1 MRFIP
6 SQKFIPMKKAAYALL
21 FASTLF
27 VSCEDEVN
35 DPPIPNE
42 EEVITTL
49 TYTLTG
55 AGSVHTFTFQDL
67 DGDGGNAPSITV
79 DTITSGVTYSGSL
92 TLLNEIEN
100 EDVTIEIFDEAEEHQ
115 FFFQSSDPALSV
127 SYDDDDENQQP
138 IGLLSVLSA
147 SDPGD
152 YSLTITLRHEPDK
165 SAAGVSDGDITN
177 AGGETDIEVTFQIH
191 VL

>member
-1 MRFIP
+1 
-6 SQKFIPMKKAAYALL
+6 MKKAAYALL

-27 VSCEDEVN
+27 ISCEDEVN

-49 TYTLTG
+49 SYTLTG

-100 EDVTIEIFDEAEEHQ
+100 EDVTIEIFEEAEEHQ

>member
-1 MRFIP
+1 
-6 SQKFIPMKKAAYALL
+6 MKKAAYALL
-21 FASTLF
+21 FTSTLF
-27 VSCEDEVN
+27 ISCEDEVN

-49 TYTLTG
+49 IYTLTDSS
-55 AGSVHTFTFQDL
+55 SVHTFTFQDL
-67 DGDGGNAPSITV
+67 DGDGGNAPVITV
-79 DTITSGVTYSGSL
+79 DDITSGVTYSGSL

-100 EDVTIEIFDEAEEHQ
+100 EDVTIEIFEEAEEHQ

-127 SYDDDDENQQP
+127 AYDDDDDNQQP
-138 IGLLSVLSA
+138 IGLQSVLSA
-147 SDPGD
+147 SDSGD
-152 YSLTITLRHEPDK
+152 YSLTLTLRHEPDK

-177 AGGETDIEVTFQIH
+177 AGGETDIEVTFQIN

>member
-6 SQKFIPMKKAAYALL
+6 LQKFKAMKKAAYALL

-27 VSCEDEVN
+27 ISCEDEVN

-100 EDVTIEIFDEAEEHQ
+100 EDVTIEIFEEAEEHQ

>member
-1 MRFIP
+1 
-6 SQKFIPMKKAAYALL
+6 MKRVAYILL
-21 FASTLF
+21 VSSTFFL
-27 VSCEDEVN
+27 SCEDEVD

-49 TYTLTG
+49 TYTLTA

-67 DGDGGNAPSITV
+67 DGDGGNAPTITV
-79 DTITSGVTYSGSL
+79 DTITSGVTYSGSMV
-92 TLLNEIEN
+92 LLNEIEN
-100 EDVTIEIFDEAEEHQ
+100 EDITTEIFEEAEEHQ
-115 FFFQSSDPALSV
+115 FFFQSSDPALNV
-127 SYDDDDENQQP
+127 SYSDTDANQQP
-138 IGLLSVLSA
+138 LGLLSELSA

-152 YSLTITLRHEPDK
+152 YSLTIILRHEPDK

>member
-1 MRFIP
+1 
-6 SQKFIPMKKAAYALL
+6 MKRVAYILL
-21 FASTLF
+21 ASSTFFL
-27 VSCEDEVN
+27 SCEDEVD

-49 TYTLTG
+49 TYTLTA

-67 DGDGGNAPSITV
+67 DGDGGNAPMITV
-79 DTITSGVTYSGSL
+79 DTISSGVSYNGSL
-92 TLLNEIEN
+92 SLLNETESPADNI
-100 EDVTIEIFDEAEEHQ
+100 TIEIFDEAEEHQ
-115 FFFQSSDPALSV
+115 FFFQSTDPALSV
-127 SYDDDDENQQP
+127 SYSDTDANQQP
-138 IGLLSVLSA
+138 LGLLSELSA

-152 YSLTITLRHEPDK
+152 YSLTIILRHEPDK

>member
-1 MRFIP
+1 M
-6 SQKFIPMKKAAYALL
+6 KAAYALL

-27 VSCEDEVN
+27 ISCEDEVN

-100 EDVTIEIFDEAEEHQ
+100 EDVTIEIFEEAEEHQ
-115 FFFQSSDPALSV
+115 SFQSSDPALSV
-127 SYDDDDENQQP
+127 YDDDDENQQP

-152 YSLTITLRHEPDK
+152 YRLPSPF
-165 SAAGVSDGDITN
+165 VTN
-177 AGGETDIEVTFQIH
+177 RISRQLA
-191 VL
+191 

>member
-1 MRFIP
+1 
-6 SQKFIPMKKAAYALL
+6 MKKVAYALL
-21 FASTLF
+21 ATSSFFL
-27 VSCEDEVN
+27 SCEDEVN

-49 TYTLTG
+49 TYTLTA

-67 DGDGGNAPSITV
+67 DGDGGNAPTIAV
-79 DTITSGVTYSGSL
+79 DTITSGVSYSGSMI
-92 TLLNEIEN
+92 LLNEIEN
-100 EDVTIEIFDEAEEHQ
+100 EDITTEVFDEAEEHQ

-127 SYDDDDENQQP
+127 SYSDTDANQQP
-138 IGLLSVLSA
+138 LGLLSELSV

>member
-6 SQKFIPMKKAAYALL
+6 LQKFKAMKKAAYALL

-27 VSCEDEVN
+27 ISCEDEVN

-49 TYTLTG
+49 SYTLTG

-100 EDVTIEIFDEAEEHQ
+100 EDVTIEIFEEAEEHQ